1 MKNTIHN
8 KIILVMI
15 KKIIN
20 YLAFI
25 IIIMILHICALSF
38 YNIVIS
44 CFFLPIDLQ
53 KLDLYEKTFLAPR
66 ENRKS
71 NNLRISTN

>member
-1 MKNTIHN
+1 MKNTIQN
-8 KIILVMI
+8 KIVLVTI

-20 YLAFI
+20 FPYNHYNDFTQLCNLFCFI
-25 IIIMILHICALSF
+25 ILSF
-38 YNIVIS
+38 HV
-44 CFFLPIDLQ
+44 FLRIDLQ

-71 NNLRISTN
+71 SNLRIRM